1 MELFWR
7 EAWGTLSTCKA
18 VFTPN
23 ASCCKMMTCLPS
35 PLYFS
40 FSLCIEDPW
49 PWKLFTSPLQAMTLI
64 ASPSWSLF
72 WAKLLMC
79 FSQLTSASLTNA
91 HKQWRCKSLQPLLAL
106 AIAQHSWCCWAGIF
120 RGLLQQSRLQT
131 DWDMF
136 GGSAMFATRGGWKT
150 ETLYGNLL
158 TLKTAWLLAKS
169 VKSQHNFSKP
179 PVQPF
184 IIYLSTAV
192 RGIFLSVTLVHHLP

>member
-1 MELFWR
+1 MPSFPSLLLIFSLYR
-7 EAWGTLSTCKA
+7 GSLTLEII
-18 VFTPN
+18 
-23 ASCCKMMTCLPS
+23 
-35 PLYFS
+35 YFS
-40 FSLCIEDPW
+40 SASHDSHCFSLVVSFLSKAFDVFQPVD
-49 PWKLFTSPLQAMTLI
+49 F
-64 ASPSWSLF
+64 ASP
-72 WAKLLMC
+72 
-79 FSQLTSASLTNA
+79 TNA

-169 VKSQHNFSKP
+169 EKSQHNFSKP

>member
-18 VFTPN
+18 VFTPD

-136 GGSAMFATRGGWKT
+136 GGSAMFATRGGEKQKLSMEIYW
-150 ETLYGNLL
+150 LWRSHDFLLNL
-158 TLKTAWLLAKS
+158 KS
-169 VKSQHNFSKP
+169 PS
-179 PVQPF
+179 
-184 IIYLSTAV
+184 I
-192 RGIFLSVTLVHHLP
+192 IFLNHLCSLSLFTWVLQSEVFFCQWH